1 MRSYL
6 YEAQR
11 GFGGDGRLRFMNSPA
26 LSQSQAAKIVKTVA
40 RVVLIGNPNTGKST
54 LFNRLTGSRQR
65 VGNYPGI
72 TVACKSGEM
81 HLGGVKVE
89 VVDLPGAYS
98 LAASSPDERI
108 ACDVL
113 MGRSGE
119 APELVVCTLEAAH
132 LQRGLFLAC
141 QVADLGVPLI
151 LAVNFMDE
159 AKVQGFDFDL
169 ALLSS
174 RLGVPVIGMSAR
186 SGHGVDDLRAE
197 IQSAL
202 VEPKKLSLPAWSS
215 EVQEATTFLAGEI
228 PSNHRLREPEMRRVL
243 FDHDSALFDVV
254 GYPKV
259 KRANLLAQARG
270 FLTESHPLAHEST
283 VHHNYLNTVLGG
295 VIARQSSPQKPSRI
309 DQVLTHPVFGLM
321 IFAAFMF
328 VVFQAIYSLATP
340 AMDGIEGAFA
350 WLAEIFGAWLAPVP
364 VFQSLVCDGILA
376 GVGGVLVFLPQI
388 FLLFFFVSLMED
400 TGYMAR
406 AAFLMDKLFG
416 WCGLNGKSFVPLLS
430 SYACAIP
437 GLYATRTIEDPKARL
452 LTILIAPLMSCSARL
467 PVYLLMIGAF
477 VAPVYGPTVAALT
490 LFGFHVLG
498 LAVAL
503 PVAWIVNRWIL
514 KIPSHPFVLEMPPY
528 RYPVPKD
535 VLWRVW
541 LGGRDFLQRAGGI
554 ILALSIIIWA
564 LLSFPKS
571 PVEGAEPAVQI
582 ENSYLGQAG
591 KSIQP
596 LFAPAGY
603 DWKLTIGVLASF
615 PAREV
620 IVSTLGIIYRLE
632 GDEDL
637 PSLAEAMRAD
647 KWTFGP
653 RIGQPVF
660 TLATALSIMVFFA
673 LCMQCASTLAVTAR
687 EAGFRYAVIT
697 FVYMTALAW
706 IGAVLTFQ
714 GVSYF
719 LP

>member
-1 MRSYL
+1 MNKPAVS
-6 YEAQR
+6 R
-11 GFGGDGRLRFMNSPA
+11 GGGASAHAA
-26 LSQSQAAKIVKTVA
+26 LTT
-40 RVVLIGNPNTGKST
+40 VVLIGNPNTGKST

-72 TVACKSGEM
+72 TVARKSGEM
-81 HLGGVKVE
+81 KVGGVTVE

-113 MGRSGE
+113 MGRTGE
-119 APELVVCTLEAAH
+119 APALAVCTIEAAH

-159 AKVQGFDFDL
+159 AKAKGFEFDL

-174 RLGVPVIGMSAR
+174 RLGVPVVGLSAR
-186 SGHGVDDLRAE
+186 SGHGVDDLREA
-197 IQSAL
+197 IQAGINQ
-202 VEPKKLSLPAWSS
+202 PQRMTLPAWS
-215 EVQEATTFLAGEI
+215 VGVDAATTFLAAEI
-228 PSNHRLREPEMRRVL
+228 PSNHRLSEPEIRRIL

-254 GYPKV
+254 GYPKGQ
-259 KRANLLAQARG
+259 RANLLARAREYI
-270 FLTESHPLAHEST
+270 TEGHPLAHEST
-283 VHHNYLNTVLGG
+283 VHHQHLTAMLEG
-295 VIARQSSPQKPSRI
+295 VISRQSLPQKPSRV
-309 DQVLTHPVFGLM
+309 DRLLTHPVFGL
-321 IFAAFMF
+321 IVFAAFMF
-328 VVFQAIYSLATP
+328 LVFQAIYSLATP
-340 AMDGIEGAFA
+340 AMDGIEAGFA
-350 WLAEIFGAWLAPVP
+350 WLAEIFGAWLEPLP

-490 LFGFHVLG
+490 LFAFHVLG

-514 KIPSHPFVLEMPPY
+514 KIPAHPFVLEMPPY
-528 RYPVPKD
+528 RYPVPRD

-554 ILALSIIIWA
+554 ILALSIVIWA
-564 LLSFPKS
+564 LLSFPKTQTD
-571 PVEGAEPAVQI
+571 EPAVQI
-582 ENSYLGQAG
+582 ENSYLGRAG
-591 KSIQP
+591 KAIQP
-596 LFAPAGY
+596 VFAPAGY

-637 PSLAEAMRAD
+637 PSLAEAMRSE
-647 KWTFGP
+647 KWTSGP

-660 TLATALSIMVFFA
+660 TLATALSLMVFFA

-706 IGAVLTFQ
+706 IGGVITFQ
-714 GVSYF
+714 GVTYLLS
-719 LP
+719 

>member
-1 MRSYL
+1 MSKSAASKQ
-6 YEAQR
+6 EMAKVH
-11 GFGGDGRLRFMNSPA
+11 GSLRH
-26 LSQSQAAKIVKTVA
+26 
-40 RVVLIGNPNTGKST
+40 VVLIGNPNTGKST

-72 TVACKSGEM
+72 TVARKSGEM
-81 HLGGVKVE
+81 KLGGIEVE

-113 MGRSGE
+113 MGRTGE
-119 APELVVCTLEAAH
+119 VPALAVCTIEAAH
-132 LQRGLFLAC
+132 IQRGLFLAC

-159 AKVQGFDFDL
+159 AKARGFGFDL
-169 ALLSS
+169 TLLSS
-174 RLGVPVIGMSAR
+174 RLGVPVVAMSAR
-186 SGHGVDDLRAE
+186 SGHGVDDLRAAIE
-197 IQSAL
+197 SGLEQ
-202 VEPKKLSLPAWSS
+202 PQRMTLPAWS
-215 EVQEATTFLAGEI
+215 VGVHEATNFLSAEI
-228 PSNHRLREPEMRRVL
+228 PSNHRLREPEVRRIL

-254 GYPKV
+254 GYPKL
-259 KRANLLAQARG
+259 KRASLLARARE
-270 FLTESHPLAHEST
+270 FLTDGHPLAHESAA
-283 VHHNYLNTVLGG
+283 HHKHLTAVLEG
-295 VIARQSSPQKPSRI
+295 VITRQSVPPKASRV
-309 DQVLTHPVFGLM
+309 DRLLTHPVFGLI

-328 VVFQAIYSLATP
+328 LVFQAIYSLATP

-350 WLAEIFGAWLAPVP
+350 WLAEIFGVWLAPVP

-477 VAPVYGPTVAALT
+477 VAPVYGPAVAALT
-490 LFGFHVLG
+490 LFAFHVLG

-514 KIPSHPFVLEMPPY
+514 KIPAHPFLLEMPPY
-528 RYPVPKD
+528 RLPVPRD

-554 ILALSIIIWA
+554 ILALSIVIWA

-571 PVEGAEPAVQI
+571 QTGDVEPSVQI

-591 KSIQP
+591 KAIQP

-632 GDEDL
+632 GDDAEDSA
-637 PSLAEAMRAD
+637 SLTEAMRAE
-647 KWTFGP
+647 KWTSGP

-660 TLATALSIMVFFA
+660 TLATALSLMVFFA
-673 LCMQCASTLAVTAR
+673 LCMQCSSTLAVTAR
-687 EAGFRYAVIT
+687 EAGLRYAVIT

-714 GVSYF
+714 GVSTF
-719 LP
+719 LL

>member
-1 MRSYL
+1 MKEPVVPRSGAA
-6 YEAQR
+6 EPR
-11 GFGGDGRLRFMNSPA
+11 SA
-26 LSQSQAAKIVKTVA
+26 LTS
-40 RVVLIGNPNTGKST
+40 VVLIGNPNTGKST

-72 TVACKSGEM
+72 TVARKSGEM
-81 HLGGVKVE
+81 KVGSDLVE

-108 ACDVL
+108 TCDVL
-113 MGRSGE
+113 MGRVGG
-119 APELVVCTLEAAH
+119 APALAVCTIEAAH

-159 AKVQGFDFDL
+159 ARARGLDFDL

-174 RLGVPVIGMSAR
+174 RLGVPVVPMSAR
-186 SGHGVDDLRAE
+186 SGHGVDDLRVA
-197 IQSAL
+197 IQAAL
-202 VEPKKLSLPAWSS
+202 GDPRRMTLPAWSD
-215 EVQEATTFLAGEI
+215 EVEKASAFLASEI
-228 PSNHRLREPEMRRVL
+228 PSNHRLREPEIRRVL

-254 GYPKV
+254 GYPKSQ
-259 KRANLLAQARG
+259 RAGLLERARE
-270 FLTESHPLAHEST
+270 FLTETHPLARESAT
-283 VHHNYLNTVLGG
+283 YQAYLSSVLEG
-295 VIARQSSPQKPSRI
+295 VVTRQSSPQKSSRV
-309 DQVLTHPVFGLM
+309 DRLLTHPVFGVVF
-321 IFAAFMF
+321 FAAFMF
-328 VVFQAIYSLATP
+328 LVFQAIYSLATP
-340 AMDGIEGAFA
+340 AMDAIESGFG
-350 WLAEIFGAWLAPVP
+350 WLAGVVGAWLEPLP

-452 LTILIAPLMSCSARL
+452 LTILVAPLMSCSARL

-477 VAPVYGPTVAALT
+477 VAPTYGPTVAALT
-490 LFGFHVLG
+490 LFAFHVLG

-514 KIPSHPFVLEMPPY
+514 KIPAHPFVLEMPPY
-528 RYPVPKD
+528 RLPVPRD

-554 ILALSIIIWA
+554 ILALSIVIWA
-564 LLSFPKS
+564 MLSFPKS
-571 PVEGAEPAVQI
+571 GSDEPSVQI
-582 ENSYLGQAG
+582 ENSFLGQAG
-591 KSIQP
+591 KAIQP
-596 LFAPAGY
+596 VFAPAGY

-637 PSLAEAMRAD
+637 PSLAQAMQSE
-647 KWTFGP
+647 KWTSGP
-653 RIGQPVF
+653 RTGQPVF
-660 TLATALSIMVFFA
+660 TIATALSIMVFFA
-673 LCMQCASTLAVTAR
+673 LCMQCASTLAVTTR

-714 GVSYF
+714 GVSM
-719 LP
+719 LL

>member
-1 MRSYL
+1 MNKR
-6 YEAQR
+6 AGWWR
-11 GFGGDGRLRFMNSPA
+11 GH
-26 LSQSQAAKIVKTVA
+26 AKADVSAK
-40 RVVLIGNPNTGKST
+40 RVVLIGNPNTGKTT

-72 TVACKSGEM
+72 TVARKSGELR
-81 HLGGVKVE
+81 LGGVSVE

-119 APELVVCTLEAAH
+119 TPALAVCTMEAAH

-141 QVADLGVPLI
+141 QIADLGVPLI

-159 AKVQGFDFDL
+159 AMARGMSFDL
-169 ALLSS
+169 GLLSS
-174 RLGVPVIGMSAR
+174 RLGVPVVATSAR
-186 SGHGVDDLRAE
+186 SGHGVDDLRAT
-197 IQSAL
+197 IQAGL
-202 VEPKKLSLPAWSS
+202 DEPRHMTLPSWSDA
-215 EVQEATTFLAGEI
+215 VHDATKFLAREI
-228 PSNHRLREPEMRRVL
+228 PSNHRLRESEIRRIL

-254 GYPKV
+254 GYPKAQ
-259 KRANLLAQARG
+259 RADLLARARTY
-270 FLTESHPLAHEST
+270 LTDGHPLAHESAA
-283 VHHNYLNTVLGG
+283 HHKHLTSALDG
-295 VIARQSSPQKPSRI
+295 VITCQRPPTQPSRV
-309 DQVLTHPVFGLM
+309 DRLLTHPVVGLI
-321 IFAAFMF
+321 IFAVFMF
-328 VVFQAIYSLATP
+328 LVFQAIYSLATP
-340 AMDGIEGAFA
+340 AMDAIEGGFG
-350 WLAEIFGAWLAPVP
+350 WLAEIFGAWLEPLP

-477 VAPVYGPTVAALT
+477 VAPVYGPTIAALT
-490 LFGFHVLG
+490 LFAFHILG

-528 RYPVPKD
+528 RCPVPRD

-571 PVEGAEPAVQI
+571 EMTGSEPAVQI
-582 ENSYLGQAG
+582 ENSYLGLAG
-591 KSIQP
+591 KAIQP

-637 PSLAEAMRAD
+637 PSLAEAMRAE
-647 KWTFGP
+647 KWASGP
-653 RIGQPVF
+653 RRGQPVF
-660 TLATALSIMVFFA
+660 TVATALSLMVFFA

-687 EAGFRYAVIT
+687 EVGFRYAVIT

-706 IGAVLTFQ
+706 MGAVLTFQ
-714 GVSYF
+714 GVTALWS
-719 LP
+719 

>member
-1 MRSYL
+1 
-6 YEAQR
+6 
-11 GFGGDGRLRFMNSPA
+11 MNKPA
-26 LSQSQAAKIVKTVA
+26 VTWSGTAKGQNVLM

-72 TVACKSGEM
+72 TVARKSGE
-81 HLGGVKVE
+81 LKLGGGVKVE

-113 MGRSGE
+113 MGRTGE
-119 APELVVCTLEAAH
+119 APVLAVCTIEAAH

-141 QVADLGVPLI
+141 QVADVGVPLI

-159 AKVQGFDFDL
+159 AKARGFDFDL

-174 RLGVPVIGMSAR
+174 RLGVPVVAMSAR
-186 SGHGVDDLRAE
+186 SGHGVDDLRTA
-197 IQSAL
+197 IQSGIDQ
-202 VEPKKLSLPAWSS
+202 PQRMTLPAWSS
-215 EVQEATTFLAGEI
+215 EVHEATTFLAVEI
-228 PSNHRLREPEMRRVL
+228 PSNHRLREPEIRRIL

-254 GYPKV
+254 GYPKIQRV
-259 KRANLLAQARG
+259 SLLARARE
-270 FLTESHPLAHEST
+270 FLTEDHPLAYEST
-283 VHHNYLNTVLGG
+283 AHHKYLSSVLEG
-295 VIARQSSPQKPSRI
+295 VITRQNLPTKPSHADRL
-309 DQVLTHPVFGLM
+309 LTHPVFGLL
-321 IFAAFMF
+321 IFAAFML

-340 AMDGIEGAFA
+340 AMEGIEGGFA
-350 WLAEIFGAWLAPVP
+350 WLAEIFGVWLEPLP

-490 LFGFHVLG
+490 LFAFHVLG

-528 RYPVPKD
+528 RYPSPRD

-554 ILALSIIIWA
+554 ILALSIVIWA

-571 PVEGAEPAVQI
+571 EIDGIEPAVQI
-582 ENSYLGQAG
+582 ENSYLGRAG
-591 KSIQP
+591 KAIQP

-637 PSLAEAMRAD
+637 PSLAEAMQSE
-647 KWTFGP
+647 KWTSGP

-660 TLATALSIMVFFA
+660 TLATALSLMVFFA

-714 GVSYF
+714 GVTY
-719 LP
+719 LLL